1 MSKRNDLR
9 FSVVIISLVLSRP
22 VLAQEQDINNLGSFG
37 DWRAYAYVDEVGK
50 VCYLAGKPKKSES
63 DQRRRGDV
71 FLMVTHRPGVTNE
84 ISALVGYSVKSN
96 SKVILAVDDQKFD
109 LFSEDDTAWAKD
121 PKADASIIAAMNKG
135 TAVTI
140 DATPVRGTATKDS
153 FSLVGFA
160 KAYKAINDSCG
171 IKG

>member
-1 MSKRNDLR
+1 MPKRKSLR
-9 FSVVIISLVLSRP
+9 FSVVIISLVLSSP
-22 VLAQEQDINNLGSFG
+22 VFAQEQDINNLGSFG
-37 DWRAYAYVDEVGK
+37 DWRAYAYVDESGK
-50 VCYLAGKPKKSES
+50 ICYLAGKPKKSDN

-84 ISALVGYSVKSN
+84 ISALVGYSVKNN
-96 SKVILAVDDQKFD
+96 SKVTLTVGDQKFD

-121 PKADASIIAAMNKG
+121 AKADASIIAAMNKG
-135 TAVTI
+135 TAVII

>member
-1 MSKRNDLR
+1 MQQRRLR
-9 FSVVIISLVLSRP
+9 LNLFLVSLALSHP
-22 VLAQEQDINNLGSFG
+22 VFAQEQDINNLGTFG
-37 DWRAYAYVDEVGK
+37 DWRAYAYVDEGGK

-63 DQRRRGDV
+63 EQRRRGDV

-96 SKVILAVDDQKFD
+96 SKVVLAVGDQKFE

-121 PKADASIIAAMNKG
+121 AKVDAVIVAALNKG

-140 DATPVRGTATKDS
+140 DATPVRGAATKDS

>member
-1 MSKRNDLR
+1 MAKRNDLR
-9 FSVVIISLVLSRP
+9 FSVLIISLAICSP

-50 VCYLAGKPKKSES
+50 VCYLAGKPKKAES

-96 SKVILAVDDQKFD
+96 SKVVLTVGDQKFD

-121 PKADASIIAAMNKG
+121 AKVDASIIAAMNKG

-140 DATPVRGTATKDS
+140 DATPVRGTATKDN

>member
-9 FSVVIISLVLSRP
+9 FSVVIISLALSSP

-96 SKVILAVDDQKFD
+96 SKVILAVGDQKFD

-121 PKADASIIAAMNKG
+121 AKVDASIIAAMNKG